1 MALPSHFDRLRL
13 PVIGSPMFLV
23 SRPPLVLAQCK
34 AGIIGAFPSL
44 NARPASQYEEWLQEI
59 TEGLAAHDKAHP
71 EAPAAPFAVNL
82 IVHKT
87 NPRLD
92 EDLALTVQHKVPI
105 VITSL
110 GARED
115 VIQAV
120 HSYGGVVLHDIIHV
134 EHARKA
140 AERGADGLIA
150 VAAGAGGHAG
160 RLSPFALV
168 QEIRAWWDGILV
180 LAGAINS
187 GGGVLA
193 AQAMGADLAYLGS
206 AFIATDEAVA
216 DQRYKDMIVA
226 GQAADVTYTDYFSG
240 VSANYLKASIALQGF
255 DPDNLPKPEA
265 GKMDFGGGTREGPRA
280 WRDIWSAGQG
290 IGSTPAITPAGAVVA
305 RLADEY
311 ATARAKLRGA

>member
-1 MALPSHFDRLRL
+1 MSLPKPFDSLAL

-23 SRPPLVLAQCK
+23 SRPALVLAQCK
-34 AGIIGAFPSL
+34 AGIVGAFPSL
-44 NARPASQYEEWLQEI
+44 NARPASQYEEWLLEVK
-59 TEGLAAHDKAHP
+59 EGLAAHDRANP
-71 EAPAAPFAVNL
+71 GRPAAPYAVNL

-87 NPRLD
+87 NARLE
-92 EDLALTVQHKVPI
+92 EDLALTVKHRVPI

-115 VIQAV
+115 VNQAV
-120 HSYGGVVLHDIIHV
+120 HGYGGVVLHDIIHV

-168 QEIRAWWDGILV
+168 QEIRAWWRGLLI

-187 GGGVLA
+187 GGGILA

-206 AFIATDEAVA
+206 AFIPAEEATA
-216 DQRYKDMIVA
+216 DARYKEMVVA
-226 GQAADVTYTDYFSG
+226 GAAADVVYTDYFSG
-240 VSANYLKASIALQGF
+240 VPANYLKASMAVHGF
-255 DPDNLPKPEA
+255 DPENLPATEK
-265 GKMDFGGGTREGPRA
+265 GKMDFGVGSREGPRA

-290 IGSTPAITPAGAVVA
+290 IGSSRTVEPTARIVE
-305 RLADEY
+305 RLAGEY
-311 ATARAKLRGA
+311 AAARRQLCG